1 MSVKAVVLIKAHTDQ
16 VSDLAAKLVE
26 VNGVTE
32 VFSVAG
38 QYDLIAIVCARDN
51 EALATVVSDRVRKLS
66 GVSYSETLIAF
77 RTYSRGELDTVSSM
91 GLD

>member
-1 MSVKAVVLIKAHTDQ
+1 MSVTAVVLIKAHTDQ

-26 VNGVTE
+26 VPGVTE

-38 QYDLIAIVCARDN
+38 RYDLIAIVRVRDN
-51 EALATVVSDRVRKLS
+51 ENLAAVVSDRVRKL
-66 GVSYSETLIAF
+66 GGISYSETLIAF
-77 RTYSRGELDTVSSM
+77 RTYSRSEAAAAGDM